1 MKLNLLFLL
10 YKTKT
15 NSTGKCP
22 LRCRITY
29 NNKRK
34 EFSTGIFINPINWL
48 GKQQAIKLD
57 NYYAPEELES
67 ALEKFVHIYNNE
79 RYHESLK
86 NLTPADVYFGRGEEI
101 LKERNRLKRLA
112 FENRRNEYLKSK
124 KSTNKK
130 NHLYLK

>member
-1 MKLNLLFLL
+1 M
-10 YKTKT
+10 
-15 NSTGKCP
+15 
-22 LRCRITY
+22 
-29 NNKRK
+29 
-34 EFSTGIFINPINWL
+34 
-48 GKQQAIKLD
+48 
-57 NYYAPEELES
+57 
-67 ALEKFVHIYNNE
+67 HIYNNE

-130 NHLYLK
+130 NYLYLK